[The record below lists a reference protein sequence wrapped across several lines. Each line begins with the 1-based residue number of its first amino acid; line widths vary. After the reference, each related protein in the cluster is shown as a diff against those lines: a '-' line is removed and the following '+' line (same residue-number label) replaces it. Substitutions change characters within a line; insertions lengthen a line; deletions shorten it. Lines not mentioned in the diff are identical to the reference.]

1 MLVGV
6 RRVCG
11 DGFGAPHLSVG
22 EGGGAAKGWMW
33 AGWGLSVLGMQ
44 EPKGNLQEKGRR
56 RNSEGKEGGRMHC
69 HRCPAPWRGTEQE
82 VCTHIKHQGEH
93 GEWDEHSWKFAGCW
107 EWDTRST
114 WGSPA
119 MPCSRLPPPCTE
131 SAHRT
136 ARALL
141 HWVMRARAVIYQ
153 SKERV
158 AKQNTATKQFGV
170 PKKRTNYRPG
180 GGRKRVKNKKKPLW
194 ISLHKKE
201 TPTHKQNMNMGNG
214 YGYFGEQKWY

>member
-1 MLVGV
+1 M
-6 RRVCG
+6 CG

-69 HRCPAPWRGTEQE
+69 HRCPAPWGGTEQE

-119 MPCSRLPPPCTE
+119 SPCSRLPPPCTE
-131 SAHRT
+131 CPQNSPSSPALGNESSSCDLPKQGKGGQTKHSDK
-136 ARALL
+136 AIWRAQKTHQLQT
-141 HWVMRARAVIYQ
+141 WRG
-153 SKERV
+153 E
-158 AKQNTATKQFGV
+158 
-170 PKKRTNYRPG
+170 KKSE
-180 GGRKRVKNKKKPLW
+180 K
-194 ISLHKKE
+194 
-201 TPTHKQNMNMGNG
+201 
-214 YGYFGEQKWY
+214 